1 VTPAEPRRF
10 RPIHALLRA
19 DRAAALASARL
30 RNPALTPFFLAV
42 SYSGTAPMWGAAAV
56 LLVVLGRRGFGGIP
70 DLEGVLAAMMG
81 ALVAL
86 LVGQLMKL
94 AFRRARPF
102 HSLEG
107 HEPVGML
114 PIDNSM
120 PSNHAS
126 TAVALCVALLRIA
139 HPWAA
144 PVAVWASLVTFSRY
158 YIGVHYP
165 SDLIVGV
172 ALGATCGMIDWR
184 PVTEALL
191 RASV

>member
-1 VTPAEPRRF
+1 M
-10 RPIHALLRA
+10 RPLHAILRA

-30 RNPALTPFFLAV
+30 RHPLATPLALAI
-42 SYSGTAPMWGAAAV
+42 SYSGTAPIWIAAV
-56 LLVVLGRRGFGGIP
+56 VVLVALARRGFGGIP

-81 ALVAL
+81 ALIAL
-86 LVGQLMKL
+86 LTGQLMKL
-94 AFRRARPF
+94 GFRRARPF
-102 HSLEG
+102 HALEG
-107 HEPVGML
+107 HDPVGML

-126 TAVALCVALLRIA
+126 TAVALCVALLRIG

-144 PVAVWASLVTFSRY
+144 PVAVWAGLVTFSRY

-165 SDLIVGV
+165 LDLLVGV
-172 ALGATCGMIDWR
+172 ALGATCGLIDWS

-191 RASV
+191 RASL